1 MRRVSRHGQVT
12 TNAGNGKQGFADGVR
27 KAARF
32 NWPIGIEADSKGL
45 ICVADT
51 STHCIRTV
59 QLADG
64 TVSTLC
70 GKGKVRAVSTGPPP
84 RSADTCPRDWRWTS
98 TRT

>member
-64 TVSTLC
+64 TVSTLR
-70 GKGKVRAVSTGPPP
+70 GKGKDAGCVNGPAAEN
-84 RSADTCPRDWRWTS
+84 R
-98 TRT
+98 